1 MNKLKL
7 NAMESCVLSA
17 KEINHIK
24 GSGWKGG
31 CGCGCQYENQN
42 GSCTVD
48 NAEANDAL
56 GINPGLDTVQTLPE
70 VVITP
75 KPNK

>member
-7 NAMESCVLSA
+7 TAMESRVLSA
-17 KEINHIK
+17 KEMNHIK

-31 CGCGCQYENQN
+31 CGCGCWYENLG
-42 GSCTVD
+42 GSDTVD
-48 NAEANDAL
+48 NAGANDAL

-70 VVITP
+70 VVVTA